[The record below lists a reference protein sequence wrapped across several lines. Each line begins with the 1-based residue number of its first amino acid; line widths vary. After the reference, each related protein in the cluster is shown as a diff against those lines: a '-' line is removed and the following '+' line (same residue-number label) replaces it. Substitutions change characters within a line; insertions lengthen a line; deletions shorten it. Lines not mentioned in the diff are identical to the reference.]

1 MIGLRSPS
9 SGSASSTRGR
19 DDERAFGRRL
29 RRRGIAF
36 TVLLALTMLLMALS
50 SNPLVLDFQ
59 RGMGIAFRPIEGALE
74 GAAGGVGSIAGSIG
88 ELDRLR
94 GDNAQLR
101 QDNARLDAENR
112 RLAEIRR
119 ENELLTGLLQLRN
132 GFEYQTVAAQVV
144 ARESSEFRRVV
155 TLGKGTFDGIAV
167 GDVVIAQGGTLAG
180 RVVDAG
186 SNFARVVLLTDT
198 GSTVIG
204 QLPSGATGQVIGQLG
219 SPLTM
224 EKIDSTERVEPGQAI
239 VTAGIDLGGGVRSPF
254 PKGLLIGQVID
265 VRRDANAVVQTA
277 FLVPAAAVD
286 RLEFVLVITSY
297 RGGLSPLDSGPSPS
311 AIPTP

>member
-1 MIGLRSPS
+1 M
-9 SGSASSTRGR
+9 
-19 DDERAFGRRL
+19 

-36 TVLLALTMLLMALS
+36 ILLLALTMLLMAFS

-59 RGMGIAFRPIEGALE
+59 RGMGFAFRPIQGALD
-74 GAAGGVGSIAGSIG
+74 GAANGISSIVSSVGEI
-88 ELDRLR
+88 DRL
-94 GDNAQLR
+94 GVENTQLR

-112 RLAEIRR
+112 RLDEIRR
-119 ENELLTGLLQLRN
+119 ENELLTGLLQLRG
-132 GFEYQTVAAQVV
+132 GFAYQTVAAQVV

-155 TLGKGTFDGIAV
+155 TLGKGTDDGIAV

-180 RVVDAG
+180 RIVDAG
-186 SNFARVVLLTDT
+186 SNFARVVLITDT

-204 QLPSGATGQVIGQLG
+204 QLPSGATGQVLGQLG

-224 EKIDSTERVEPGQAI
+224 EKIDSTERVEAGQAI
-239 VTAGIDLGGGVRSPF
+239 VTAGIDLGGGVRSPY

-277 FLVPAAAVD
+277 FLVPAAPVD

-297 RGGLSPLDSGPSPS
+297 KGGLPPLESQPSPS
-311 AIPTP
+311 ASPTP